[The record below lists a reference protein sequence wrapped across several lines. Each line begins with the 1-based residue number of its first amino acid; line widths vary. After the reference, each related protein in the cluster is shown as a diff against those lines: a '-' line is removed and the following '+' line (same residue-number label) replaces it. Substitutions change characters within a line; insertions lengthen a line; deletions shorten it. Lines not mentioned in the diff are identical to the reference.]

1 MNDLLCT
8 SACRCVMN
16 DPVCVLYPVS
26 VHCLFMNAPVYACV
40 DYTCECSL
48 SSHEWPCVCY
58 LWVFIVLS
66 WISVQHCACLPYPV
80 CSLSDH
86 VWPFVCMSTL
96 PCECSLSDPVCA
108 WVYYHVSVIVWSCVT
123 LCVLYHVSVHC
134 LIMCDPVCA
143 WVYYHVSV
151 HCLVMNDP
159 VCAWVYYHVSVHCL
173 VMNNPVCAWVYYHVS
188 VHCLVMNDTVCAWVY
203 YHVSVHCLIMCDPV
217 CAWVHDPVSVHCLV
231 MNDPVCAWVYYP
243 VSVHC
248 LTMCDPVCAWVYC
261 HVSVHCLVM
270 NDPVWQCTH
279 MCITCW
285 ALSDHKSKPC
295 VFLQVCIT
303 LCPSHGYEWSCMY
316 FPSYYP
322 MSHVTWL
329 WMSLHV
335 FPLLLPYVTCHMAM
349 NDPACISPLITL
361 CPSHGYEWPCMYFPS
376 ECSSHGHEWPYMI
389 LVCICVLP
397 CSLCDHL
404 CALCN

>member
-151 HCLVMNDP
+151 HCLVMND
-159 VCAWVYYHVSVHCL
+159 
-173 VMNNPVCAWVYYHVS
+173 
-188 VHCLVMNDTVCAWVY
+188 TVCAWVY

-329 WMSLHV
+329 WMTLHV
-335 FPLLLPYVTCHMAM
+335 FPLLLPYVRHMAM
-349 NDPACISPLITL
+349 NDPACISPL
-361 CPSHGYEWPCMYFPS
+361 SVHCMVTSDPTWSWCASVYYPVR
-376 ECSSHGHEWPYMI
+376 CVI
-389 LVCICVLP
+389 ICVHCVISAWVFMV
-397 CSLCDHL
+397 CSLCD
-404 CALCN
+404 CVCV